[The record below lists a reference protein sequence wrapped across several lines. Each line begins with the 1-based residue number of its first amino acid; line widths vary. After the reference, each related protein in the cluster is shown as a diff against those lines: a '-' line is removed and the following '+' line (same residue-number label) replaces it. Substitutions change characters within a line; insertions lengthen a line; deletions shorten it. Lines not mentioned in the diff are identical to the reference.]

1 MPSIKKRGNTYRIM
15 VSLGYDIYGKQ
26 IRKTTTYTP
35 PEGVSEGKAEKLAMA
50 YAYEFEKRC
59 QGMTNMNENIRFSE
73 LMEWYFNQV
82 AIHKLKPAT
91 YANNRT
97 LMDLYVLPYIGNMKL
112 KDINTAKIDELFNQ
126 LHRDG
131 RRRETYRLRNVTI
144 LEHGTRRPLSRRSGV
159 TMNTLRT
166 LSNGGTVTRETAEK
180 ISNALGFKLK
190 DIFIAEEIGGGLD
203 VGTIKRIRTA
213 LSPIFSTAVKKE
225 LLQRNPVT
233 HATTPTDKEK
243 TRTYL
248 TAEQCKELMGFLDEF
263 SNPQLPR
270 VIKTLIYTGMRVG
283 ELTALHWNEVDF
295 DRALITIKYNLY
307 RLDGEYR
314 LSTPKTKSSARVI
327 AMPPQLVEILRE
339 QKAWQDEHKKAVGNR
354 WIERGAVFTGTYG
367 EYMAKTYINI
377 QFKELLKKHN
387 FPDIHIH
394 DLRHANASLL
404 INMGV
409 PVKVISEHLGH
420 SDTRTTE
427 TIYAHIFAETMIQA
441 SSAISAAL
449 SNIEPTRPQD
459 ESQK

>member
-1 MPSIKKRGNTYRIM
+1 MPSVKKRGDTYRIM
-15 VSLGYDIYGKQ
+15 VSQGYDIYGKQ
-26 IRKTTTYTP
+26 IRKTTSYTP
-35 PEGVSEGKAEKLAMA
+35 PDGVTEGKAEKLAMA

-59 QGMTNMNENIRFSE
+59 QGMVNMNENIRFSE
-73 LMEWYFNQV
+73 LADWYYNQV
-82 AIHKLKPAT
+82 AVHKLKPAT

-112 KDINTAKIDELFNQ
+112 KEINTARIDALFNE

-131 RRRETYRLRNVTI
+131 RKRETYRLRDVAT
-144 LEHGTRRPLSRRSGV
+144 LEYGTRRPLARKSGV
-159 TMNTLRT
+159 NMNTLRT
-166 LSNGGTVTRETAEK
+166 LGNGGTVMKETAER
-180 ISNALGFKLK
+180 IADALGVKLK
-190 DIFIAEEIGGGLD
+190 DVFIAEEIGGGLD

-225 LLQRNPVT
+225 LLLKNPVT
-233 HATTPTDKEK
+233 NATTPAGEEKE
-243 TRTYL
+243 RLYL
-248 TAEQCKELMGFLDEF
+248 DAEQCKELMTFLDEF

-270 VIKTLIYTGMRVG
+270 VIKTLMYTGMRVG
-283 ELTALHWNEVDF
+283 ELTALHWEEINLDK
-295 DRALITIKYNLY
+295 AMITVKYNLY

-327 AMPPQLVEILRE
+327 ALPPQLVEILRE
-339 QKAWQDEHKKAVGNR
+339 QKVWQDERRKAVGSR
-354 WIERGAVFTGTYG
+354 WIERGAVFTGSYG
-367 EYMAKTYINI
+367 EYMAKSYINL
-377 QFKELLKKHN
+377 QFKQLLAKHA

-427 TIYAHIFAETMIQA
+427 TIYAHVFAETMVQA
-441 SSAISAAL
+441 SNAISEAL
-449 SNIEPTRPQD
+449 ATVE
-459 ESQK
+459 E